1 MNRVTVK
8 AVDGNGHHRA
18 KVLLVIVQSDGG
30 KGHLE
35 VRLKLNAGSGLG
47 LLFV

>member
-8 AVDGNGHHRA
+8 DVDGNGHHRA
-18 KVLLVIVQSDGG
+18 KVLLVIVLSDGG
-30 KGHLE
+30 KGHFCK
-35 VRLKLNAGSGLG
+35 VRLKINADLG